1 VQRQE
6 HPDLITN
13 QGIGRLRTPGRVMDS
28 QPRRRPLTNFHNEH
42 SDGRKTQP
50 APLQRADGAARE
62 TMAATTFRVLVVAGR
77 DLIRAQLHTM
87 LVAAP
92 QVQQVG
98 EAANGREALKR
109 LEQGGWDLVLLD
121 LWLADTAGWGLCGHI
136 RVTWPRVQVVLM
148 GDDDGAIYDRASEYA
163 GAAGYVS
170 RKRMPKH
177 LHAAISAVSCNA
189 TYFRCQISR
198 PL

>member
-1 VQRQE
+1 
-6 HPDLITN
+6 
-13 QGIGRLRTPGRVMDS
+13 
-28 QPRRRPLTNFHNEH
+28 LTNFYNGH
-42 SDGRKTQP
+42 SGGRKAQP
-50 APLQRADGAARE
+50 APLQRADGVASVRPNTGVHAHQDGAARE

-77 DLIRAQLHTM
+77 DLIRAKLQTM

-98 EAANGREALKR
+98 EAANGREALKM
-109 LEQGGWDLVLLD
+109 LEQGSWDLVLLD
-121 LWLADTAGWGLCGHI
+121 LWLADSAGWGLCGHI
-136 RVTWPRVQVVLM
+136 RVTWPQVQVLLM

-170 RKRMPKH
+170 RKGMPKQ
-177 LHAAISAVSCNA
+177 LHAAIRAVSRNT
-189 TYFRCQISR
+189 TYFRCQIPP